1 MGKSPNTQVKG
12 GQGGHFTYKRGQKE
26 ELLKK
31 EEKGGKKRN
40 LTP

>member
-12 GQGGHFTYKRGQKE
+12 GQGGHFTKKRTKGGIA
-26 ELLKK
+26 
-31 EEKGGKKRN
+31 EKGRKRRN